1 MGTDVQIILVAAL
14 VGAAIFAA
22 AYALFGSSIKQKE
35 GAQKRMQA
43 VARTGAR
50 EAAEDNRR
58 GDPEAK
64 RRKAV
69 QQQLKELEKQQKAKR
84 KSVSMRMKIER
95 AGLSISPL
103 MLHVLGGLFGLAV
116 AGFLIFAEYPPIVG
130 LCGGLALGLGFPRW
144 LLSFLAKRRIKKFS
158 TEFVNA
164 IDIIVRGIRSGL
176 PVNECLGIIARE
188 CRAPVSDEFQTIVA
202 GQKVGVTVEQ
212 SLERMLERIPTSE
225 LNFFAI
231 VLAIQQKTGG
241 NLAEALSNL
250 SNVLRERK
258 KMKGK
263 IGAMSSEAKSSAMI
277 IGSLPFMVMALIHLA
292 TPDYLTPLFTER
304 MGNMLL
310 LGGAMWMSMG
320 VIVMRK
326 MINFDF

>member
-1 MGTDVQIILVAAL
+1 MSTDVQIILVAIL
-14 VGAAIFAA
+14 VGAAIFAI
-22 AYALFGSSIKQKE
+22 AYALFGRSIKQKE
-35 GAQKRMQA
+35 GAQQRMQA
-43 VARTGAR
+43 VARNGRR
-50 EAAEDNRR
+50 ETVDESRR

-69 QQQLKELEKQQKAKR
+69 QQQLKELEKQQRAKR
-84 KSVSMRMKIER
+84 KSVSVRMKIER

-103 MLHVLGGLFGLAV
+103 TLHLGGGALGLAV
-116 AGFLIFAEYPPIVG
+116 AVALLVGGYPPIVA
-130 LCGGLALGLGFPRW
+130 LCGGIALGFGFPRW
-144 LLSFLAKRRIKKFS
+144 LLSFLAKRRIKRF
-158 TEFVNA
+158 TAEFVNA

-202 GQKVGVTVEQ
+202 GQKVGVTVDQ
-212 SLERMLERIPTSE
+212 SLEKMLERIPTSE

-250 SNVLRERK
+250 STVLRERK

-277 IGSLPFMVMALIHLA
+277 IGALPFLVMMLVHFA
-292 TPDYLTPLFTER
+292 TPDYLMPLFTER